1 MVSVSSALSIIN
13 QHVAVL
19 QPVMMPL
26 KHSLGFVLAEDIF
39 APISLPPF
47 RQSAMDGYALRHG
60 DLTDYEL
67 IGECKAGDFKE
78 YELVENQ
85 AVRIFTGARV
95 PDQADTVIIQENIKK
110 EGSRI
115 QIRQVPKPF
124 SNIRLMGEQVK
135 KGELVAKK
143 GTRINAALIGFLAG
157 FGLEEVLVISK
168 PEIRLIVTGNELQG
182 PGKPLNP
189 GAVYETNG
197 ITIQNILAENGF
209 SAGSL
214 ANVMDDKRAIEE
226 AISNALEYDLV
237 LISGGISVGDYD
249 FVKAGLESNRVE
261 EKFYKINQKPAK
273 PVWFGKKEES
283 LVFALPGN
291 PASLL
296 ICMLVY
302 VIPAI
307 RKMVSGKDLELNFK
321 KGILNGL
328 VENPTHKSLFL
339 LGIEEDGIVEIL
351 EKQACGMLVSFAES
365 NALVFVD
372 ESIER
377 IEFGG
382 KVRFIP
388 INRS

>member
-1 MVSVSSALSIIN
+1 MVSVSSALSIIS

-19 QPVMMPL
+19 KSVMMPL

-124 SNIRLMGEQVK
+124 SNIRPMGEQVK

-168 PEIRLIVTGNELQG
+168 PEIMLIVTGNELQD

-209 SAGSL
+209 SVGSL
-214 ANVMDDKRAIEE
+214 VHVMDDEKVIEE

-283 LVFALPGN
+283 MVFALPGN

-296 ICMLVY
+296 ICMIVY

-321 KGILNGL
+321 KGILNGQL
-328 VENPTHKSLFL
+328 ENPTHKSLFL

>member
-19 QPVMMPL
+19 KSVMMPL

-124 SNIRLMGEQVK
+124 SNIRPMGEQVK

-168 PEIRLIVTGNELQG
+168 PEIMLIVTGNELQD

-209 SAGSL
+209 SVGSL
-214 ANVMDDKRAIEE
+214 VHVMDDEKVIEE
-226 AISNALEYDLV
+226 AISNALEYNLV

-283 LVFALPGN
+283 MVFALPGN

-296 ICMLVY
+296 ICMIVY

-321 KGILNGL
+321 KGILNGQL
-328 VENPTHKSLFL
+328 ENPTHKSLFL

>member
-19 QPVMMPL
+19 NSVVIPL
-26 KHSLGFVLAEDIF
+26 ERSLGYVLAEDIF

-60 DLTDYEL
+60 VLMDYVL
-67 IGECKAGDFKE
+67 VGECKAGDFKE

-95 PDQADTVIIQENIKK
+95 PDQADTVIIQENIKI

-115 QIRQVPKPF
+115 QVQQVPKPF
-124 SNIRLMGEQVK
+124 SNIRPMGEQVK
-135 KGELVAKK
+135 KGELIAKK
-143 GTRINAALIGFLAG
+143 GAKINAAFIGFLAG
-157 FGLEEVLVISK
+157 FGLEEVLVNSK
-168 PEIRLIVTGNELQG
+168 PKIALIVTGNELQG
-182 PGKPLNP
+182 PGNPLKP

-209 SAGSL
+209 SIESL
-214 ANVMDDKRAIEE
+214 VHVPDEERAIEE
-226 AISNALEYDLV
+226 AIFNALAYDLV

-273 PVWFGKKEES
+273 PIWFGKKDKS

-291 PASLL
+291 PASMLM
-296 ICMLVY
+296 CMLVY
-302 VIPAI
+302 VIPAV
-307 RKMVSGKDLELNFK
+307 RKMVSGKALELNFK
-321 KGILNGL
+321 KGILNGQI
-328 VENPTHKSLFL
+328 ENRFKKSLFL
-339 LGIEEDGIVEIL
+339 LAIEEDGIVEIL
-351 EKQACGMLVSFAES
+351 EQQACSMLISFAQS
-365 NALVFVD
+365 NTLVYVD
-372 ESIER
+372 ETLER

-382 KVRFIP
+382 QVRYIP

>member
-1 MVSVSSALSIIN
+1 
-13 QHVAVL
+13 
-19 QPVMMPL
+19 MPL
-26 KHSLGFVLAEDIF
+26 KYSLGFVLAEDIF

-124 SNIRLMGEQVK
+124 SNIRPMGEQVK

-168 PEIRLIVTGNELQG
+168 PEIMLIVTGNELQY

-209 SAGSL
+209 SVGSL
-214 ANVMDDKRAIEE
+214 VHVMDDEKVIEE

-283 LVFALPGN
+283 MVFALPGN

-307 RKMVSGKDLELNFK
+307 RKMVSGKYLELNFK
-321 KGILNGL
+321 KGILNGQL
-328 VENPTHKSLFL
+328 ENPHHKSLFL

-351 EKQACGMLVSFAES
+351 EKQASGMLVSFSQS

>member
-19 QPVMMPL
+19 KPVMMPL
-26 KHSLGFVLAEDIF
+26 GHSLGFVLAEDIF

-115 QIRQVPKPF
+115 QIRQAPKPF
-124 SNIRLMGEQVK
+124 SNIRPMGEQVK
-135 KGELVAKK
+135 KGELIAKK

-168 PEIRLIVTGNELQG
+168 PKIKLIVTGNELQG
-182 PGKPLNP
+182 PGKPLKP

-197 ITIQNILAENGF
+197 ITIQNILVENGF
-209 SAGSL
+209 SVGSL
-214 ANVMDDKRAIEE
+214 VYVMDDKRAIEE

-302 VIPAI
+302 VIPAV

-321 KGILNGL
+321 KGILNGQ

-351 EKQACGMLVSFAES
+351 GKQASGMLVSFAES

>member
-19 QPVMMPL
+19 KPVMVPL
-26 KHSLGFVLAEDIF
+26 EHALGFVLAEDIL

-78 YELVENQ
+78 YDLVENQ

-95 PDQADTVIIQENIKK
+95 PDQADTVIIQENIQKV
-110 EGSRI
+110 GSRI
-115 QIRQVPKPF
+115 QLRQVPKPF
-124 SNIRLMGEQVK
+124 SNIRPMGEQVK
-135 KGELVAKK
+135 KGELVAQE
-143 GTRINAALIGFLAG
+143 GTRINPAFIGFLAG
-157 FGLEEVLVISK
+157 FGLKEVLVISK
-168 PEIRLIVTGNELQG
+168 PKIRLIVTGNELQG
-182 PGKPLNP
+182 PGKSLNP

-197 ITIQNILAENGF
+197 ITIQNILSENGF
-209 SAGSL
+209 SIESL
-214 ANVMDDKRAIEE
+214 VHVMDDQKEIEE
-226 AISNALEYDLV
+226 AISNSLEYDLV

-249 FVKAGLESNRVE
+249 FVKEGLESNRVE

-273 PVWFGKKEES
+273 PVWFGKKGES

-291 PASLL
+291 PASML

-307 RKMVSGKDLELNFK
+307 RKMVSGKDPELNFK
-321 KGILNGL
+321 KGILNGQQ
-328 VENPTHKSLFL
+328 ENPTHKSLFL
-339 LGIEEDGIVEIL
+339 LGIEEDGIVEIK
-351 EKQACGMLVSFAES
+351 EKQSCSMLISFANS
-365 NALVFVD
+365 NALIFVD
-372 ESIER
+372 ESVDK
-377 IEFGG
+377 IEFGEQ
-382 KVRFIP
+382 VMFIP
-388 INRS
+388 INRN